1 MRSIKTHFGVIISL
15 IALLFSI
22 QFGFFINNIT
32 KSYEKSIQNEYNI
45 VLASKKILNLEE
57 IQKTI
62 GEIESLTPINT
73 DTIVEKMQNKISQ
86 NSLEELRKTLPKFY
100 NVKLSFFP
108 NSNELADIENRL
120 KTVGNITK
128 VEIFKKTHDD
138 ILRVLLL
145 LKSLVYGFAF
155 LIVIL
160 GIMLIYKQMRIWV
173 FEHKERIEIMDIFG
187 APYSLKSSR
196 LYKMALTDSFI
207 ATFIVVLF
215 YYLLPYWEVFMKAI
229 SEFSNLDYAINLFV
243 EAPILFIISIFLS
256 LVAVTLVMIEI
267 RRSK

>member
-15 IALLFSI
+15 IALLFSV

-32 KSYEKSIQNEYNI
+32 KNYEKTIQNEYNI
-45 VLASKKILNLEE
+45 VLASKNILNLNEV
-57 IQKTI
+57 QKTVS
-62 GEIESLTPINT
+62 EIESLTPINT
-73 DTIVEKMQNKISQ
+73 DTIIEKMQNKISQ
-86 NSLEELRKTLPKFY
+86 NSLEKLNQSLPKFY
-100 NVKLSFFP
+100 NVKFSFFP
-108 NSNELADIENRL
+108 NSTELVDIENRL
-120 KTVGNITK
+120 KKIGNITK

-145 LKSLVYGFAF
+145 LRSLVYGFAL

-187 APYSLKSSR
+187 ASFSLKSGR
-196 LYKMALTDSFI
+196 LYKMAITDSFI
-207 ATFIVVLF
+207 ATFIVILF
-215 YYLLPYWEVFMKAI
+215 YHLLPYWETFTKTI
-229 SEFSNLDYAINLFV
+229 SEFSNLNYAIDLFN
-243 EAPILFIISIFLS
+243 EAPILFAISLILS
-256 LVAVTLVMIEI
+256 LVAVSLVMIEI